1 MNQLYFIVKI
11 KNITSCHH
19 LIKYHIGFKL
29 YFKILFK
36 KIDIYSKWFKMIYI
50 HINFREKKQD
60 KKLYACK
67 LSNRMQN
74 ITIYVSHMPIPLI
87 INWINQTVN
96 F

>member
-11 KNITSCHH
+11 KNITSCH

-36 KIDIYSKWFKMIYI
+36 KIYISNDLKWFIYRL
-50 HINFREKKQD
+50 FLERKKQD
-60 KKLYACK
+60 KKWHACK
-67 LSNRMQN
+67 LSNRIQN

>member
-36 KIDIYSKWFKMIYI
+36 KIYIPNDLKQFIY
-50 HINFREKKQD
+50 
-60 KKLYACK
+60 
-67 LSNRMQN
+67 
-74 ITIYVSHMPIPLI
+74 TLI
-87 INWINQTVN
+87 LERKNKIKSDMHVN
-96 F
+96 SQI